1 MYRDNSIVNRHIVG
15 VDTIHYSEQMMG
27 TILQTMHT
35 HPLYWGL
42 QGEQG
47 HLYEPLAVPEDVEL
61 RQRHVGGHLDR
72 VVAAVPRVL
81 QVGHRVAETL

>member
-1 MYRDNSIVNRHIVG
+1 M
-15 VDTIHYSEQMMG
+15 TG
-27 TILQTMHT
+27 TILHIHYTILGT
-35 HPLYWGL
+35 A
-42 QGEQG
+42 GEQG
-47 HLYEPLAVPEDVEL
+47 HLYEPLAVSEDVEL